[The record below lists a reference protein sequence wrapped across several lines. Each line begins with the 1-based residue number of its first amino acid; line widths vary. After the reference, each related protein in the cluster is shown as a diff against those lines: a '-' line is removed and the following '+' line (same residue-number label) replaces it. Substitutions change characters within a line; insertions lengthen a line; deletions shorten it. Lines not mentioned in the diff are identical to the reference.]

1 MAIFGDFWWQFFCPK
16 LPVYKSFDIYIMGFG
31 NKFGNFC
38 QNAGDFLVWTPG
50 HTVEYS
56 KFLAFGVY
64 QFQCLC
70 TYTYLYSTSIK
81 NRCFLFIFLRVSAFS
96 QFTLPTHPKVSWPV
110 SLRCTIFCRT
120 IFIECQIWICF
131 KAVALINYFMLS
143 MSKPDWNWPFCTN
156 TYILLFYKMASSN
169 QFSL

>member
-1 MAIFGDFWWQFFCPK
+1 MAYLIEHIFYLKFKGLYKQTCTQSPPNKQLPK
-16 LPVYKSFDIYIMGFG
+16 YYTLYVLATGIYTY
-31 NKFGNFC
+31 
-38 QNAGDFLVWTPG
+38 V
-50 HTVEYS
+50 VEYS
-56 KFLAFGVY
+56 MFLAFSVY